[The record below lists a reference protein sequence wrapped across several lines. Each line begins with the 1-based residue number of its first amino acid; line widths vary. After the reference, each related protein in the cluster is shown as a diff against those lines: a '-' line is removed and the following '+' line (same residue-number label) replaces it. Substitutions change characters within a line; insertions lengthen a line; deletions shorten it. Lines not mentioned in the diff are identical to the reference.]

1 MLPFSLENCSKMMLK
16 INWFLK
22 KLSMGVAFSRLWAPP
37 LKRMCA
43 QTYAIF
49 FTVFAGIT
57 IKSRPSPRQMSQNQ
71 CHFSTCKY
79 SNLVKHAWF
88 YCSLEWVH
96 GLISY
101 FIFLNF
107 QAFKQ
112 QSHFKHWR
120 KCFCW
125 SYFNPYFVSYF
136 VTRTAWNCS

>member
-1 MLPFSLENCSKMMLK
+1 MR
-16 INWFLK
+16 
-22 KLSMGVAFSRLWAPP
+22 KLLQNAAKNKLICEAKNGGVCFRLWAPP

-43 QTYAIF
+43 QSYDWSSNF
-49 FTVFAGIT
+49 FSLFFAGIT
-57 IKSRPSPRQMSQNQ
+57 TKSLPSPLQMSQNQ

-79 SNLVKHAWF
+79 PIFVKLTWF
-88 YCSLEWVH
+88 YYSLEWVH
-96 GLISY
+96 LSY

-136 VTRTAWNCS
+136 VTSTAWNFSSFYS